1 VLRRALPL
9 LLAPA
14 LLLVACGDSEDSIDT
29 SATTTTADGRDGASA
44 PDPADEAALDDITV
58 GGADGEQPTLE
69 FDKPFSVGTTVR
81 KILTE
86 GDGDKIADGAT
97 VTFDFVFINGRDGSE
112 YGSSYASDP
121 ASVTVDANL
130 LAGARIGLLG
140 LQKGSQAL
148 VAIAPDDGFGPQ
160 GGDPDGGLKAEDT
173 LLFVVDVNDVRFPMT
188 RAEGT
193 AVDPV
198 AGLPTVTLD
207 DDGAPTI
214 TLPDGDPPA
223 ELVAQ
228 PLIEGD
234 GAVVETGQT
243 ITVHYTGVLWDT
255 GKVFD
260 SSWESGSPASFPIGT
275 GGVIPGWDKGLVGQ
289 TIGSQILLVIPAAD
303 GYGDAGSG
311 DTIPPG
317 ATLVFVVDI
326 LDARASA
333 G

>member
-1 VLRRALPL
+1 MLRRALPL
-9 LLAPA
+9 FLAPA
-14 LLLVACGDSEDSIDT
+14 LLVAACGDSEDSIDT
-29 SATTTTADGRDGASA
+29 SATTTTADGSDGASE

-58 GGADGEQPTLE
+58 DGADGEQPTLE

-81 KILTE
+81 KVLTE
-86 GDGDKIADGAT
+86 GDGDEIADGAT

-130 LAGARIGLLG
+130 LAGARLGLLG
-140 LQKGSQAL
+140 LQEGSQAL

-160 GGDPDGGLKAEDT
+160 GGDPEGGLEADDT
-173 LLFVVDVNDVRFPMT
+173 LLFVVDVHEVRFPLT

-193 AVDPV
+193 TVDPV
-198 AGLPTVTLD
+198 DGLPTVTLD

-214 TLPDGDPPA
+214 TVPDGDPPA
-223 ELVAQ
+223 ELIAQ
-228 PLIEGD
+228 LLIEGD

-255 GKVFD
+255 GEVFD
-260 SSWESGSPASFPIGT
+260 SSWEGGSPASFPIGT

-289 TIGSQILLVIPAAD
+289 PIGSQVLLIIPAAD

-311 DTIPPG
+311 ETIPPG
-317 ATLVFVVDI
+317 AALVFVVDI
-326 LDARASA
+326 LDARAAA